1 MRPQI
6 SLVGLA
12 QNLKIAK
19 VAGNNSD
26 SAHLPV
32 FSSTSMPSEA
42 DCSIISAATA
52 GPTGNSPF
60 RAALFTGA
68 GLGLARLAAAAS
80 LPSAACPR
88 LAEFPLR
95 QFRAALI
102 VLIAYVWPLL
112 LKNQF
117 PHGDIKVCEI
127 YWAR

>member
-1 MRPQI
+1 MLLREP
-6 SLVGLA
+6 SAAFAPRASGNEASNFVGRLA

-68 GLGLARLAAAAS
+68 RLGLARLAAAAS
-80 LPSAACPR
+80 LPCAA
-88 LAEFPLR
+88 AEFPLR
-95 QFRAALI
+95 QFRAL
-102 VLIAYVWPLL
+102 
-112 LKNQF
+112 
-117 PHGDIKVCEI
+117 
-127 YWAR
+127 